1 MLAFSFNGNCIVG
14 SKKLELAF
22 HLWFQQSHIP
32 LSHYCKYLN
41 SGFDLQ
47 HLDDLRYH
55 GLFNRKAAIVIT
67 NCQDY
72 RKIPQ
77 VYARCSLDK

>member
-1 MLAFSFNGNCIVG
+1 MLAFSFNGNCIEG

-41 SGFDLQ
+41 SGFDL
-47 HLDDLRYH
+47 RYH

-67 NCQDY
+67 DGQDY
-72 RKIPQ
+72 WKIPQ
-77 VYARCSLDK
+77 VYARCSLDR